1 MSGARSRKLFEEAK
15 KHIPGGV
22 NSPVRAFRSV
32 GGEPLFI
39 KKAKGSKIYDADN
52 KAYID
57 YVLSWGPMI
66 LGHTH
71 PKVTAALKKAIAN
84 GTSFGAPT
92 ELEVTLAKMVKKA
105 FPSIEMV
112 RMVSSGTEATMSA
125 IRAARGFTGRDK
137 ILKFD
142 GCYHGHADSLLVKA
156 GSGVATFGLPD
167 SPGVP
172 ADLARLTLTV
182 AYNDLAAVKDMAVR
196 EGQRIACIIVEPV
209 AGNMG
214 CVPPEPGFLQ
224 GLREICDKYGIVL
237 IFDEVM
243 TGFRVAYGGAQ
254 QLYKI
259 KPDMTCLGKVIGG
272 GLPVGAYGGKL
283 EIMQKIAPIG
293 PIYQAGT
300 LSGNPLAMT
309 AGIETLKLLS
319 KPGVYKT
326 LEKNAADLEKGLRTA
341 AEEAGV
347 STTFNR
353 VGSMFTCFFTDRKV
367 KDFESAKTSDTDAVR
382 KVLPVHAQE
391 WREPCAVPV
400 RGRLPVPGPYES
412 GHQQDDRSSE
422 EKPERSVSLFLPR
435 RARKSRNLRF
445 KIQTSNF
452 YHSALSSKFADT

>member
-1 MSGARSRKLFEEAK
+1 MSGPRSKKLFEEAK

-39 KKAKGSKIYDADN
+39 KKAKGSRIFDADG

-66 LGHTH
+66 LGHAH
-71 PKVTAALKKAIAN
+71 PRVTAALKKAIAD

-92 ELEVTLAKMVKKA
+92 ELEITLAKMVKKA
-105 FPSIEMV
+105 VPSIEMV

-125 IRAARGFTGRDK
+125 IRVARGFTGRDQ

-142 GCYHGHADSLLVKA
+142 GCYHGHGDSLLVKA

-172 ADLARLTLTV
+172 AGLAKNTLTV
-182 AYNDLAAVKDMAVR
+182 SYNDLAAVKELASR
-196 EGQRIACIIVEPV
+196 EGERIACIIVEPV

-224 GLREICDKYGIVL
+224 GLRSVCDQYGIVL

-259 KPDMTCLGKVIGG
+259 KPDLTTLGKVIGG
-272 GLPVGAYGGKL
+272 GLPVGAFGGKR
-283 EIMQKIAPIG
+283 EIMEKVAPIG

-309 AGIETLKLLS
+309 AGIETLKLLA

-326 LEKNAADLEKGLRTA
+326 LEKSSADLEQGLREA
-341 AEEAGV
+341 AREAGI
-347 STTFNR
+347 SATINR
-353 VGSMFTCFFTDRKV
+353 VGSMFTTFFTAQKV
-367 KDFESAKTSDTDAVR
+367 KDFASAKTSDTARFGKFFLAMLKNGVN
-382 KVLPVHAQE
+382 LAPSQFEA
-391 WREPCAVPV
+391 AFM
-400 RGRLPVPGPYES
+400 
-412 GHQQDDRSSE
+412 
-422 EKPERSVSLFLPR
+422 SLAHTKADISR
-435 RARKSRNLRF
+435 TIEAARKSLKNL
-445 KIQTSNF
+445 
-452 YHSALSSKFADT
+452 

>member
-1 MSGARSRKLFEEAK
+1 MSGPRSKKLFEEAK

-39 KKAKGSKIYDADN
+39 KKAKGSKLFDADG

-66 LGHTH
+66 LGHAH
-71 PKVTAALKKAIAN
+71 PAVIAALKKTIAG

-92 ELEVTLAKMVKKA
+92 EVEITLAKMVKKA

-125 IRAARGFTGRDK
+125 IRAARGTTGRDK

-142 GCYHGHADSLLVKA
+142 GCYHGHGDSLLVKA

-172 ADLARLTLTV
+172 ADLAKLTLTV
-182 AYNDLAAVKDMAVR
+182 AYNDLAAVRDIASR
-196 EGQRIACIIVEPV
+196 EGEQIACIIVEPV

-214 CVPPEPGFLQ
+214 CVPPDPGFLA
-224 GLREICDKYGIVL
+224 GLRSVCDQYGIVL

-243 TGFRVAYGGAQ
+243 TGFRVAFGGAQ

-272 GLPVGAYGGKL
+272 GLPVGAFGGKI
-283 EIMQKIAPIG
+283 EIMQKIAPLG

-300 LSGNPLAMT
+300 LSGNPLAMV
-309 AGIETLKLLS
+309 AGIETLKLLAR
-319 KPGVYKT
+319 PGVYKT
-326 LEKNAADLEKGLRTA
+326 LEKKSRDLENGLRA
-341 AEEAGV
+341 AAREAGV
-347 STTFNR
+347 PTAVNR
-353 VGSMFTCFFTDRKV
+353 VGSMFTTFFTDKNV
-367 KDFESAKTSDTDAVR
+367 KDFASAKTSDTA
-382 KVLPVHAQE
+382 LF
-391 WREPCAVPV
+391 
-400 RGRLPVPGPYES
+400 GRFFLSMLKNGVNLAPSQFEAAFMSLAHS
-412 GHQQDDRSSE
+412 GADISKTTE
-422 EKPERSVSLFLPR
+422 A
-435 RARKSRNLRF
+435 ARKSL
-445 KIQTSNF
+445 KG
-452 YHSALSSKFADT
+452 L